1 MTTQNETAAATS
13 AKGLLRFITCGS
25 VDDGKSTLLG
35 RLLYDAGLVPDDQ
48 LAALARDS
56 RRQQAGA
63 PDVQGSTSVA
73 GGRMPGA
80 TDVQGSTSVA
90 GGRMPGATD
99 VQGSASVA
107 GGRMPGATDVL
118 DFSLLTDGLD
128 AEREQGITIDVA
140 YRYFHTARRGFIV
153 ADCPGHEQY
162 TRNMATGASNAELA
176 VVLVDARKGLLPQ
189 TRRHTYICGLLGIR
203 QVVLAV
209 NKMDLVDY
217 DQATYEAIAA
227 QYRVLAQSLG
237 IAAVHCLPVAAPTGD
252 NVGSRSPRMPWYAGG
267 SLLEL
272 LESIDAAPL
281 RAADF
286 RMPVQWVNRPDHSF
300 RGYAGTICGGS
311 VACGDEIVVQPGVQ
325 RARIERIV
333 TADGDLERAVA
344 GQAVTLCLNRE
355 VDASRGDVIADA
367 LRPAP
372 VADQFT
378 CHLLWLGDAALLP
391 NRTYWLKI
399 GTRTVN
405 ARVMSIKYK
414 VDVNS
419 QSRLAARHLELNEV
433 GYCTVG
439 LDDAIAFEPYA
450 SNHTLG
456 GFILIDRLS
465 HATVACGMLD
475 FALGRSANVHWQQ
488 VDIDKAVRAASKG
501 QQPLCLWFTGLSGAG
516 KSTIANLVERRLH
529 ALGYHTYLLDGDN
542 VRHGIN
548 KDLGFT
554 PEDRVENIRRIAE
567 VAHLMVDAG
576 LIVLVSVISPYRSE
590 RRSARE
596 LFAQGEFMEVFVD
609 APLAVCEERDPKG
622 LYRKARAGEIRNF
635 TGIDSPYERPEAPDV
650 HLLTAGQR
658 PEQLAEQLAERL
670 LADQGSGSVD

>member
-1 MTTQNETAAATS
+1 MGATTE
-13 AKGLLRFITCGS
+13 KGAVLPAQSLLRFITCGS
-25 VDDGKSTLLG
+25 VDDGKSSLLG
-35 RLLYDAGLVPDDQ
+35 RLLYDAGMLSDDQ

-56 RRQQAGA
+56 RRQHADAG
-63 PDVQGSTSVA
+63 
-73 GGRMPGA
+73 
-80 TDVQGSTSVA
+80 
-90 GGRMPGATD
+90 
-99 VQGSASVA
+99 
-107 GGRMPGATDVL
+107 DVL

-128 AEREQGITIDVA
+128 AERQQGITIDVA
-140 YRYFHTARRGFIV
+140 YRYFHTARRSFIV

-189 TRRHTYICGLLGIR
+189 THRHTYICGLLGIR

-217 DQATYEAIAA
+217 DPAVYAAIAA
-227 QYRVLAQSLG
+227 QYRELAHEMG
-237 IAAVHCLPVAAPTGD
+237 IVEVHCLPVVALTGD
-252 NVGSRSPRMPWYAGG
+252 NVGARSSRMPWYQGD

-272 LESIDAAPL
+272 LESVEVTPF

-286 RMPVQWVNRPDHSF
+286 RMPVQWVNRPDHAF
-300 RGYAGTICGGS
+300 RGYAGTICGGRVS
-311 VACGDEIVVQPGVQ
+311 RGGEIIVQPGGQ
-325 RARIERIV
+325 RARVERIV
-333 TADGDLERAVA
+333 SADGDLADA
-344 GQAVTLCLNRE
+344 ADGQAVTLCLDRE
-355 VDASRGDVIADA
+355 IDVSRGDVIADA

-419 QSRLAARHLELNEV
+419 QAQLAARHLVLNEV
-433 GYCTVG
+433 GYCTLG
-439 LDDAIAFEPYA
+439 LDDEIAFEAYA
-450 SNHTLG
+450 SNRTLG

-465 HATVACGMLD
+465 NATVACGMLD
-475 FALGRSANVHWQQ
+475 FALGRSANVHWQH
-488 VDIDKAVRAASKG
+488 VDIDRTVRAASKG
-501 QQPLCLWFTGLSGAG
+501 QHPLCLWFTGLSGAG
-516 KSTIANLVERRLH
+516 KSTVANLVERRLH

-576 LIVLVSVISPYRSE
+576 LIVLVSAISPYRSE

-596 LFAQGEFMEVFVD
+596 LFGAAEFMEVFVD
-609 APLAVCEERDPKG
+609 APLEECERRDPKG
-622 LYRKARAGEIRNF
+622 LYRKARAGTIRNF
-635 TGIDSPYERPEAPDV
+635 TGIDAPYERPEAPDI
-650 HLLTAGQR
+650 HLLSSGQR
-658 PEQLAEQLAERL
+658 AEQLAEQVTAELLSRL
-670 LADQGSGSVD
+670 DNSGAHP